1 MATDKTAPEAPKK
14 TKREKFVDLANTR
27 TAKAMSAIAVI
38 GGLASKTNY
47 DYTDGDVTAITTALR
62 AEIDVLEKRFA
73 NPKAV
78 AKVGSIIAA

>member
-1 MATDKTAPEAPKK
+1 MATEKTAPDAPKK

-47 DYTDGDVTAITTALR
+47 DYSEHDVNAITLALR
-62 AEIDVLEKRFA
+62 TEIDILEKRFA
-73 NPKAV
+73 NPKAT
-78 AKVGSIIAA
+78 AKVGSIISA